1 MKLLLK
7 KPVLLLAVL
16 SLTALIFAS
25 CSGAE
30 DPTATSASQTSTTG
44 ENAIKQ
50 YNAPPA
56 MSIDSEKS
64 YTATLKTNHGDITIE
79 LYAADA
85 PITVNSFVF
94 LARDNFYDGVIFH
107 RVIEGF
113 MIQGGDP
120 TGTGTGGPGYRF
132 QDEIVSS
139 LTFAE
144 PGLLAMANA
153 GPGTN
158 GSQFFITVAPTPHLN
173 GNHTIFGK
181 VTEGY
186 DVVLAISQVDT
197 GPRDKPV
204 NDVVIES
211 VDITE
216 G

>member
-1 MKLLLK
+1 MRFFVK
-7 KPVLLLAVL
+7 KPVLLLAAL
-16 SLTALIFAS
+16 SLAALVFVA
-25 CSGAE
+25 CSGSE
-30 DPTATSASQTSTTG
+30 PPTATSAPQTSTTG
-44 ENAIKQ
+44 DTAIKQ

-64 YTATLKTNHGDITIE
+64 YTAKLNTNYGEVTIE

-85 PITVNSFVF
+85 PVTVNSFVF

-107 RVIEGF
+107 RIIEGF

-132 QDEIVSS
+132 QDEIVPSF
-139 LTFAE
+139 TFAE

-158 GSQFFITVAPTPHLN
+158 GSQFFITVTPTPHLN

-211 VDITE
+211 VEIGE
-216 G
+216 N

>member
-7 KPVLLLAVL
+7 KPVLLLTALSIAVL
-16 SLTALIFAS
+16 VITA
-25 CSGAE
+25 CSGSE
-30 DPTATSASQTSTTG
+30 SPTATSASQTSTTG
-44 ENAIKQ
+44 EVTIKQ
-50 YNAPPA
+50 YSAPPA
-56 MSIDSEKS
+56 MSIYSEKS

-186 DVVLAISQVDT
+186 DVVLAISQVKT
-197 GPRDKPV
+197 GPRDRPSD
-204 NDVVIES
+204 DVVIES
-211 VDITE
+211 VEITE